1 MNNQNKGEA
10 MEAKVIKTAQQ
21 RAESDGWQVSME
33 QYRREEIADLR
44 AALASAQE
52 EIAGLRED
60 AEYNASIVR
69 AMAHDWARSYP
80 GPGGFSLMPGEVSGI
95 ERSILKRYMREVQ
108 P

>member
-1 MNNQNKGEA
+1 

-52 EIAGLRED
+52 EIADMVPALASATIALCASLKSLGWT
-60 AEYNASIVR
+60 AEKINSN
-69 AMAHDWARSYP
+69 
-80 GPGGFSLMPGEVSGI
+80 SLVVDLSK
-95 ERSILKRYMREVQ
+95 ILKKHAGEAQ